1 MYIYN
6 YLFITLCIEIIIS
19 KAKKIMMDVTICV
32 CLLLI
37 AAAVFIGL
45 RLLLSKGKEEKKAPM
60 VTIEES
66 DGFCPMVEISGPK
79 ARTCDSPRP
88 EDLQEPEPMPEAPDS
103 RPLDEG
109 PSDIETAVEDSCGGE
124 RLRQVLASLMRSG
137 MSVVSR
143 EDGRVLSLEDILAM
157 EGVEERVIGAG
168 DAVPGTDPEP
178 ERKRPG
184 GKRKPKR
191 LEGAIDRLDSEFNS
205 NKHK

>member
-1 MYIYN
+1 
-6 YLFITLCIEIIIS
+6 
-19 KAKKIMMDVTICV
+19 MMDVTICV

-37 AAAVFIGL
+37 VAAVFIGL
-45 RLLLSKGKEEKKAPM
+45 RLLLSKEKGAPT

-66 DGFCPMVEISGPK
+66 DGLCPTVETSGPK
-79 ARTCDSPRP
+79 AATCDSPRP
-88 EDLQEPEPMPEAPDS
+88 EELQEPEPMSEAPDS

-143 EDGRVLSLEDILAM
+143 EDGRVLSLEDILAK
-157 EGVEERVIGAG
+157 EGVEERVVEAG

-178 ERKRPG
+178 ERKRPR
-184 GKRKPKR
+184 GKKGTKR
-191 LEGAIDRLDSEFNS
+191 LEGAIDRIGSEFNS
-205 NKHK
+205 NKHKQK

>member
-6 YLFITLCIEIIIS
+6 YLFITLRIEIIIS
-19 KAKKIMMDVTICV
+19 KAKIMMDVTICV

-37 AAAVFIGL
+37 AVAVFIGL
-45 RLLLSKGKEEKKAPM
+45 RLLLSKEKKKAPM

-66 DGFCPMVEISGPK
+66 DGFCPTVEISGPK
-79 ARTCDSPRP
+79 AGTCDSPRP
-88 EDLQEPEPMPEAPDS
+88 EDLQEPEPMPAAPDS

-124 RLRQVLASLMRSG
+124 RLRQTLASLMRSG

-157 EGVEERVIGAG
+157 EGAEERGVEAG

-178 ERKRPG
+178 ERKRPR
-184 GKRKPKR
+184 GKRGTKR